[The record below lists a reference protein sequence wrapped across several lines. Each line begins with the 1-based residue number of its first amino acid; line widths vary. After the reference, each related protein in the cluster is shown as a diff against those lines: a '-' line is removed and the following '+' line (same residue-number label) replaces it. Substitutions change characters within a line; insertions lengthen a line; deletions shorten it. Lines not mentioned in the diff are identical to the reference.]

1 MIHFCLKKSISTIL
15 LFALCN
21 IVSAQQYFTD
31 VDDMVEA
38 IHNSS
43 DGGTFIVL
51 DGIYND
57 FEVSLEIEA
66 TAEHPIIIKSE
77 TIGGVTLTGESQ
89 FVFKKSAYITLEG
102 FVFDGEDKSTII
114 KFEGSNNIR
123 ISRNV
128 FQLATDADSTAKWIY
143 IGGYWDDKSY
153 PFNFPSHHNRID
165 HNIFQNKSRPGHYI
179 TVDGNEDE
187 DSEKYYQS
195 QYDRIDHNYFKNNS
209 PRAVNEQES
218 IRVGWSE
225 MSESSGYTIVEHND
239 SIVKVNADT
248 SATLDINII
257 FEIVPEGWGIFGC
270 MNPNYANYNPE
281 AVCPAPCNQ
290 GGCMDPIACNYNEF
304 ATYDDGSCYFVS
316 GCMDASALNYDP
328 TACID
333 DGSCCFVSGCMDVT
347 ADNYDPTACIDDGSC
362 IYNALVYVPDDNFE
376 QALINLGYDDVMDD
390 YVLIPNIDGVTL
402 LDLDSLG
409 IADLTGIEN
418 FSALTSLSC
427 RNNQLTSLDVSQNTA
442 LTYLHCG
449 FNQITSLDVSNN
461 TSLTQFLCEYN
472 QLTSL
477 DVSQNTALI
486 VLTCYVNQLTSL
498 DVSNNTSL
506 IYLYCQNNQLTSL
519 DVSQNT
525 ALSGL
530 ICSYNQLTSLD
541 ISNNMQLN
549 LFRCNVNS
557 NLNCIE
563 VSDVSWAN
571 SIPDLMIDPQQY
583 FSLSCP

>member
-1 MIHFCLKKSISTIL
+1 MKKLLYLLLLTPIIYLASCSKSGVTPQADTNIEETIVGKTWKL
-15 LFALCN
+15 LNLDEAWFILN
-21 IVSAQQYFTD
+21 
-31 VDDMVEA
+31 DD
-38 IHNSS
+38 NTYLSK
-43 DGGTFIVL
+43 DYQC
-51 DGIYND
+51 D
-57 FEVSLEIEA
+57 SLEQNG
-66 TAEHPIIIKSE
+66 TWQIKESVLSFTY
-77 TIGGVTLTGESQ
+77 TIGPLE
-89 FVFKKSAYITLEG
+89 YIER
-102 FVFDGEDKSTII
+102 F
-114 KFEGSNNIR
+114 
-123 ISRNV
+123 
-128 FQLATDADSTAKWIY
+128 
-143 IGGYWDDKSY
+143 
-153 PFNFPSHHNRID
+153 
-165 HNIFQNKSRPGHYI
+165 
-179 TVDGNEDE
+179 
-187 DSEKYYQS
+187 
-195 QYDRIDHNYFKNNS
+195 
-209 PRAVNEQES
+209 
-218 IRVGWSE
+218 
-225 MSESSGYTIVEHND
+225 TIVEHND